1 MEHQTLIIT
10 QQEIEKALTLND
22 YISIIEEAHAR
33 HARQEVFEPNLLHAD
48 VQEGE
53 FHIKTGGFIY
63 PEEQYYGVKL
73 NGGFPNN
80 KQHYHLPNILGVIYI
95 CNAQNGY
102 PLAIMD
108 SVTISRM
115 RTGAATAVAAKY
127 LAPAGKNNLG
137 IIGYGAQAAIQ
148 LKALLKVCDIHEIR
162 IGGRDP
168 EKAKIFAQ
176 RLESQLCR
184 PIFQD
189 SIENTARK
197 SNILVTATPAHQY
210 YLRKEWI
217 TPGTFIA
224 AIGADSPG
232 KQELEPELVASS
244 IIVAD
249 IKKQVC
255 QVGESQH
262 AIRQGLITPNDIYA
276 EIGEI
281 ITKQKKCPDHHRTI
295 IYDSTGTALQDL
307 GVGIAIYHLLKK
319 KGCRKIA
326 LMNDER

>member
-1 MEHQTLIIT
+1 MEYQTLLIT
-10 QQEIEKALTLND
+10 QQEIEQALSLDD
-22 YISIIEEAHAR
+22 YISIVEDTHAR
-33 HARQEVFEPNLLHAD
+33 HARHEIYEPHFLHAD

-63 PEEQYYGVKL
+63 PDRQYYGVKL

-80 KQHYHLPNILGVIYI
+80 QQHYHLPNILGVIYI

-137 IIGYGAQAAIQ
+137 IIGYGAQAEIQ
-148 LKALLKVCDIHEIR
+148 LQALLKVCDIQEIR
-162 IGGRDP
+162 ISGRNP
-168 EKAKIFAQ
+168 GKAALLAQ
-176 RLESQLCR
+176 RLSAQLHR

-197 SNILVTATPAHQY
+197 SQILVTATSAHRY
-210 YLRKEWI
+210 YIRKEWI

-232 KQELEPELVASS
+232 KQELQPELIASS
-244 IIVAD
+244 TVVAD

-262 AIRQGLITPNDIYA
+262 AIRQGLITPDDIYA

-281 ITKQKKCPDHHRTI
+281 ITAQKKCPDHHKNI

-307 GVGIAIYHLLKK
+307 GVGIAIYDLLQKK
-319 KGCRKIA
+319 DCQKIT
-326 LMNDER
+326 LLNG